1 MVVSSALLA
10 SVPSLPDLCGYP
22 RTMGAARGVSMRG
35 AVAAYARAHAHALRG
50 RGRGRDHNHDL
61 DLDVVQPRY
70 SYAQEFAAHTPARYR
85 PRTPSVLFLPVHGTM
100 LACLAMMWKDER
112 RATRVGQM

>member
-1 MVVSSALLA
+1 
-10 SVPSLPDLCGYP
+10 
-22 RTMGAARGVSMRG
+22 MGAARGVSMRG
-35 AVAAYARAHAHALRG
+35 AVAAYARAHAHALH
-50 RGRGRDHNHDL
+50 GRDHNHDL

-85 PRTPSVLFLPVHGTM
+85 PRTLNVLFLPVHGTT

>member
-1 MVVSSALLA
+1 MVVSFALLA

-22 RTMGAARGVSMRG
+22 LTMGAARVVSMRG
-35 AVAAYARAHAHALRG
+35 AVAAYARAHAHAL
-50 RGRGRDHNHDL
+50 RGRDHNHDL

-70 SYAQEFAAHTPARYR
+70 SYAQESAAHTPARYR
-85 PRTPSVLFLPVHGTM
+85 PRTPSVLFLPVHGTT

-112 RATRVGQM
+112 RVTRVGQM

>member
-22 RTMGAARGVSMRG
+22 RTMGAARVVSMHG

-50 RGRGRDHNHDL
+50 RGRDHNHDL
-61 DLDVVQPRY
+61 DLDAVQPRY
-70 SYAQEFAAHTPARYR
+70 SYAQESAAHTPARYR
-85 PRTPSVLFLPVHGTM
+85 PRTPSVLFLPVHGTT

-112 RATRVGQM
+112 RVTRVGQM